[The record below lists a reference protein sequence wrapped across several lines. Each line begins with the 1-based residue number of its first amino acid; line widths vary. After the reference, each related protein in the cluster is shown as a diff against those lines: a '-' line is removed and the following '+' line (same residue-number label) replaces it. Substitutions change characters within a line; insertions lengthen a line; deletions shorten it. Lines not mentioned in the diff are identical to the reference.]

1 MLEKIFKDVRARIGG
16 MKKRVL
22 RTLTE
27 KGILVEP
34 DALDALVN
42 APNAMGCVQLITGDD
57 ENRPLILTKSDV
69 ESYLECLSGG
79 RLSEGPTRPTV
90 RSMPGPPMKASPQPK
105 PRPEMKVLKDITG
118 DSTCVGNVIDFAKLF
133 NDRFATIRKM
143 LARRRELSGLVSIAK
158 AKKVQRDVRFVGMV
172 NDVRSTK
179 NGHTMLEL
187 EDEEDKVQVLVM
199 KNASRTLLGSFV
211 KDEVLGVVGSFSK
224 DGEIVVAKDLIRPD
238 VPVNSGMAPNGSDTI
253 VAFVSDIHVGSTEFM
268 EDAWGRFMAW
278 LAKDPVAKDIRYI
291 VIPGD
296 LVDGIGIYPGQ
307 EDELVIED
315 VYEQYK
321 ELARLVAK
329 VPENIKMIMMPG
341 NHDAVRLAEP
351 QPALPQE
358 VVSMFDAR
366 TTFVGNP
373 CYLDIEGRTI
383 LAYHGRS
390 MDDFVANV
398 RNLSYREPEKIMAD
412 MLKRRH
418 MAPIYGEKTALAPE
432 QKDYLVIDRVPDI
445 FVTGHIHGCRID
457 EYRGIKLINAS
468 AWQSQTAFQRMHNQT
483 PDPAKVPMVNLGTGE
498 TWVEDFS
505 S

>member
-1 MLEKIFKDVRARIGG
+1 

-22 RTLTE
+22 KALTE

-34 DALDALVN
+34 DALDVLAG
-42 APNAMGCVQLITGDD
+42 APDAMGCVKLIAED
-57 ENRPLILTKSDV
+57 EKNRPLILTRADV
-69 ESYLECLSGG
+69 EGYLECLSGG
-79 RLSEGPTRPTV
+79 RVKAHRTPPTAHPASEL
-90 RSMPGPPMKASPQPK
+90 PQSAA
-105 PRPEMKVLKDITG
+105 PEESSRQGIRILKDVTG

-133 NDRFATIRKM
+133 NDRFVTLKRM
-143 LARRRELSGLVSIAK
+143 LAKRRELSGLVSIGK
-158 AKKVQRDVRFVGMV
+158 AKRVQRDVRFVGIV
-172 NDVRSTK
+172 NEVRSTK
-179 NGHTMLEL
+179 HGHIMLEL
-187 EDEEDKVQVLVM
+187 EDEEEKVQVLVM
-199 KNASRTLLGSFV
+199 KDSSKALLGSFV
-211 KDEVLGVVGSFSK
+211 KDEVLGVAGSFSK

-238 VPVNSGMAPNGSDTI
+238 VPLNSGMMPNGSDSI

-268 EDAWGRFMAW
+268 EDAWNRFTSW
-278 LAKDPVAKDIRYI
+278 LAKDPVAKEIGCI
-291 VIPGD
+291 IMPGD

-315 VYEQYK
+315 VYEQYR
-321 ELARLVAK
+321 ELSRLVSK
-329 VPENIKMIMMPG
+329 IPERVKLVMMPG

-351 QPALPQE
+351 QPALPKE
-358 VVSMFDAR
+358 VSDMFDSR

-373 CYLDIEGRTI
+373 CYVEVEGRTV

-398 RNLSYREPEKIMAD
+398 RNLTYRDPEKIMVD
-412 MLKRRH
+412 MLRRRH
-418 MAPIYGEKTALAPE
+418 LAPIYGERTALAPE
-432 QKDYLVIDRVPDI
+432 QRDYLVIDTVPEI
-445 FVTGHIHGCRID
+445 FVTGHIHGCKVD

-468 AWQSQTAFQRMHNQT
+468 TWQSQTAFQRMHNQT